1 MGNLKMSQTIAGF
14 TIMRELPAGFLECPA
29 TRLAEILPGPTLFDL
44 PGRDPHPLFVST
56 LLHGNEDS
64 GLAAMQDILRRRLA
78 GGLSRSLLLFIGNV
92 AAAAA
97 GLRSLP
103 GEMDHNRIW
112 PGAPTTDD
120 PLAAMARAV
129 HDHVRARRP
138 FAAVDI
144 HNNTGVNPH
153 YACVTRLEP
162 QFISLARLFSRI
174 VVHFQRPLGTAAA
187 AFAGLCPSIT
197 VECGKSGAGSA
208 TQHAVE
214 LVEAC
219 LAISHLPD
227 QPPPLHD
234 VDLLRTFAIVKTPTD
249 ASLSFAG
256 EPADFMFRND
266 IDHLNFSELAAGASF
281 GRIGVPGARLEI
293 LPGES
298 SEARPE
304 AYFDYAD
311 GEIRLAR
318 PAIPAMLT
326 RDPRAVR
333 LDCLCYLMHRIDMNG
348 ARVD

>member
-1 MGNLKMSQTIAGF
+1 MNETRAGF
-14 TIMRELPAGFLECPA
+14 TIMRELPSGFLDCPA
-29 TRLAEILPGPTLFDL
+29 ARLAEILPGPTLFEL

-64 GLAAMQDILRRRLA
+64 GLAAMQDILRRRLPA
-78 GGLSRSLLLFIGNV
+78 GLNRSLLLFIGNV

-112 PGAPTTDD
+112 PGASATDD

-129 HDHVRARRP
+129 HDYVGARQP

-144 HNNTGVNPH
+144 HNNTGFNPH
-153 YACVTRLEP
+153 YACVTRLQP

-187 AFAGLCPSIT
+187 AFASLCPSIT
-197 VECGKSGAGSA
+197 VECGKAGAGSA
-208 TQHAVE
+208 TQHAIE

-227 QPPPLHD
+227 HPPALHD
-234 VDLLRTFAIVKTPTD
+234 VDLLRTCAIVKTPVN
-249 ASLSFAG
+249 ASLSFVG
-256 EPADFMFRND
+256 EPADFMFRSD
-266 IDHLNFSELAAGASF
+266 IDHLNFSELAPGVSF
-281 GRIGVPGARLEI
+281 GRIGDPCARLEI
-293 LPGES
+293 LPGEGDGMQ
-298 SEARPE
+298 PE
-304 AYFDYAD
+304 SYFDYAD

-333 LDCLCYLMHRIDMNG
+333 LDCLCYLMHRIDMDG
-348 ARVD
+348 ARVA

>member
-1 MGNLKMSQTIAGF
+1 
-14 TIMRELPAGFLECPA
+14 
-29 TRLAEILPGPTLFDL
+29 
-44 PGRDPHPLFVST
+44 
-56 LLHGNEDS
+56 
-64 GLAAMQDILRRRLA
+64 
-78 GGLSRSLLLFIGNV
+78 
-92 AAAAA
+92 
-97 GLRSLP
+97 
-103 GEMDHNRIW
+103 MDHNRIW
-112 PGAPTTDD
+112 PGAPATDD

-234 VDLLRTFAIVKTPTD
+234 VDLLRTCAIVKTPTD

-256 EPADFMFRND
+256 ELADFMFRND

-281 GRIGVPGARLEI
+281 GRIGDPGARLEI

-333 LDCLCYLMHRIDMNG
+333 LDCLCYLMHRIDMSG